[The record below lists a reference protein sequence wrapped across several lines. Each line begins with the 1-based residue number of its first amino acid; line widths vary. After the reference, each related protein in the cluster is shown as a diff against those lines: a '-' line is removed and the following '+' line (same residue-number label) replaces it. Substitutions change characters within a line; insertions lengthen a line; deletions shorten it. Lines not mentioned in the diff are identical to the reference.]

1 MSNPSI
7 RIAVFGSTGAGK
19 TSFINQATGANL
31 KVGNGAAS
39 STKKVQRVEVSSDK
53 VGGRK
58 VILIDTPGFNDMD
71 LEEPRLFLHIAN
83 WLANSLHNGE
93 CLNGAIFLQGINA
106 VRVLKGEENGVKL
119 FETIVGTKAFSQV
132 VVATTM
138 WDQVEQDFGVR
149 NEENRARV
157 WDNLKTGRA
166 KFYRFYN
173 TEHSA
178 LEINNL
184 DMKVKDVRA
193 QVRISGSTNKLRETV
208 KRLRSWLRELITST
222 IRLGASAWGPVT
234 AVGAIVRVWVWEIQ
248 S

>member
-1 MSNPSI
+1 M
-7 RIAVFGSTGAGK
+7 
-19 TSFINQATGANL
+19 
-31 KVGNGAAS
+31 
-39 STKKVQRVEVSSDK
+39 
-53 VGGRK
+53 
-58 VILIDTPGFNDMD
+58 
-71 LEEPRLFLHIAN
+71 
-83 WLANSLHNGE
+83 
-93 CLNGAIFLQGINA
+93 NGAIFLQGINA

-138 WDQVEQDFGVR
+138 WDQVERDFGVR

-173 TEHSA
+173 TEDSA
-178 LEINNL
+178 LEIVRACLDFPEIKFLLQEELIAHNGRVKKTSAAQFFKNNL

-222 IRLGASAWGPVT
+222 VSQPLM
-234 AVGAIVRVWVWEIQ
+234 Q
-248 S
+248 